1 VEAFLVIVVA
11 ITSLGSVLVGVRWLG
26 WPTAALRA
34 ALGGLLECLGA
45 VAMFAAVNFAVA
57 AALVLAVRTFTPW
70 FVALYLLDDVVWVIA
85 SLLQGIAWS
94 LWRSRA

>member
-1 VEAFLVIVVA
+1 VDPFLVIVVA

-26 WPTAALRA
+26 WPAAALRA

-45 VAMFAAVNFAVA
+45 VAVFAAMNFAVG

-70 FVALYLLDDVVWVIA
+70 FVALYLLDDVVWIIV

-94 LWRSRA
+94 FWRTRA

>member
-1 VEAFLVIVVA
+1 
-11 ITSLGSVLVGVRWLG
+11 
-26 WPTAALRA
+26 
-34 ALGGLLECLGA
+34 
-45 VAMFAAVNFAVA
+45 VNFAVA